1 MADKT
6 LELAL
11 RIVAEATGKQHI
23 AALVDELKRIG
34 TESDAANPKTQALA
48 DELDGVSDASKA
60 GANQVDEL
68 KNSLDPLSDQLDQ
81 VAQSGRNTS
90 NQTDQLTNDLKPLA
104 TGLNDVAGSSQ
115 ASANQVDELK
125 NSLDPLSDQLD
136 QVAQSGRNTSNQT
149 EQLTNDLKP
158 LATGLDDIGDSSQS
172 TSQKANTLAN
182 KLDELANQQDLINTF
197 KRSRNE
203 LEQQELAV
211 TAAALAL
218 QDLKQRASQ
227 TDAPFVQLA
236 RSIDVAEKELEQ
248 MQRELAQQSSSHT
261 KLQNALSKSGIDYN
275 NLTTAQRKLS
285 AEFDGTGRN
294 VDKFA
299 NQLDKGNA
307 SARDH
312 ASSLRGVIGQVT
324 ALAGAYL
331 GFDRVAQ
338 AVKDIFATGD
348 KFERLG
354 VQFNALMG
362 SIAGGEQAT
371 AWVKD
376 FAKNTPLQLDEVSQV
391 FVKLKAFGLDPMNG
405 SMQAIVDQA
414 FKLGGSFQE
423 VEGISLALGQAWA
436 KQKLQGEEIL
446 QLIERGVPVWELLE
460 KATGKNTAE
469 LQKLSEQGKLGR
481 DVIKA
486 LMDEMAKGAAGSA
499 AANMA
504 LLSGLISNAK
514 DNLSAFYAEVSNAGA
529 MDWLKG
535 QLTALNTEFATMA
548 ADGRLKKWA
557 TEISNAIISIGE
569 GVKSTAQFLY
579 EYRDT
584 IATVAGAWAA
594 FKVGSYF
601 IDMAKGT
608 KEAIEWL
615 VKFEATQKAAS
626 AAGVVLDGG
635 LKNTAKLL
643 GKLGLAGAAAWG
655 VTEIY
660 ALGEAIWAL
669 IKAEAA
675 LEESRKFAAKTEEEK
690 NNRLKEFNEATGI
703 QFRNMAE
710 VLQAEKDGLIIYD
723 LKARSYKA
731 YSAELAIQNAEVL
744 AQEAAARAATEATKD
759 QTDATTAL
767 GSATKATVEPIKLT
781 IDQAIKLTQ
790 QLTEQATSLDTYT
803 GYMGGFI
810 RQLDSVILT
819 FQAAGK
825 EYAGHVEVLN
835 QLKLKYEEQQ
845 KYLNATAKGTEAL
858 EQAYK
863 DLGLTSTKS
872 LQDTADKSK
881 AAFELIR
888 DNKEPIEQVRD
899 AFINWAKA
907 AIVAAEASGKTVPA
921 GLKAQAAALQLSDEY
936 QKLIDKSKNYSDG
949 LQNGVT
955 PAHQRLVKDIADT
968 TTALGKNRTALAGS
982 TAANTSNS
990 EALVELKKNTEK
1002 LKDQQEKLNEVK
1014 ALEAA
1019 NYQELKGKYAAVN
1032 EEMLR
1037 LDKSYIDGALSAE
1050 EYARQKER
1058 LVEILNVLRDLM
1070 GDVPDGMDDLT
1081 DSEKDAGIEAGRTTK
1096 TLMEQREELEA
1107 LEKSTGRAT
1116 EYVNLFAGAYA
1127 HLNKQFNFNEDSTEK
1142 LNARVDQLTNSIM
1155 NNMRVNT
1162 GFWGVLAQLS
1172 NQAFIREKQII
1183 NETLL
1188 TRKWTEEL
1196 ESSSI
1201 SLDRVNQISREAK
1214 WNIRELGDEDLKPL
1228 QAAIDAT
1235 RDRILGL
1242 RDDINATLGSLKDE
1256 MDQLNNNQTAIEKRR
1271 YEQQQAEL
1279 KAQLDAARTAQDKES
1294 IASAQEALQL
1304 SQQIYATKLK
1314 QIEAESAERNAQAI
1328 ERASSSASTA
1338 MNSTRSSANQTAS
1351 ASVSNQSTGGS
1362 VQIYRLELAMP
1373 SGNVVKADLLDEF
1386 KQLFL
1391 RELEQI
1397 KATS

>member
-90 NQTDQLTNDLKPLA
+90 NQT
-104 TGLNDVAGSSQ
+104 
-115 ASANQVDELK
+115 
-125 NSLDPLSDQLD
+125 
-136 QVAQSGRNTSNQT
+136 

-158 LATGLDDIGDSSQS
+158 LATGLDDVGDSSQS
-172 TSQKANTLAN
+172 TSQKANALAN

-338 AVKDIFATGD
+338 ALKDVFATGD
-348 KFERLG
+348 QFERLG
-354 VQFNALMG
+354 VQMNAVMG
-362 SIAGGEQAT
+362 SFESGKQAT
-371 AWVKD
+371 AWVKQ
-376 FAKNTPLQLDEVSQV
+376 FAIDVPLQLNEVNQA
-391 FVKLKAFGLDPMNG
+391 FVKAKAFGLDPVNG
-405 SMQAIVDQA
+405 TMKAIVDQA
-414 FKLGGSFQE
+414 FKLGGGFQE
-423 VEGISLALGQAWA
+423 VEGITLALGQAWA

-446 QLIERGVPVWELLE
+446 QLIERGVPVWDMLA
-460 KATGKNTAE
+460 KVTGKNTTE

-481 DVIKA
+481 DVIQG
-486 LMDEMAKGAAGSA
+486 LIDEMGRAANGSA
-499 AANMA
+499 AAQMA
-504 LLSGLISNAK
+504 LLSGQVSNLK
-514 DNLSAFYAEVSNAGA
+514 DNLSSFYDLVAQSGA
-529 MDWLKG
+529 LDWLKG
-535 QLTALNTEFATMA
+535 QISDLNLEFAAMA
-548 ADGRLKKWA
+548 ADGRLKEWA
-557 TEISNAIISIGE
+557 QQVSDTIVSIGSAVQDGAAMLYHFRDE
-569 GVKSTAQFLY
+569 IGFVAKAFL
-579 EYRDT
+579 
-584 IATVAGAWAA
+584 AL
-594 FKVGSYF
+594 KVGSYF
-601 IDMAKGT
+601 SDVITGANAAIGVMRLYTGAIMGT
-608 KEAIEWL
+608 
-615 VKFEATQKAAS
+615 TAAS
-626 AAGVVLDGG
+626 EGAALAAGKLKTALAAAAKAG
-635 LKNTAKLL
+635 LYLALISELIEVARVYQELLIAEEALEKSKRAAASSAKQLEYSL
-643 GKLGLAGAAAWG
+643 KDLSEQTGVAFTTMAEFNKAVDEGKL
-655 VTEIY
+655 IY
-660 ALGEAIWAL
+660 DDATGKW
-669 IKAEAA
+669 KN
-675 LEESRKFAAKTEEEK
+675 AAKAMEEVK
-690 NNRLKEFNEATGI
+690 QA
-703 QFRNMAE
+703 AVE
-710 VLQAEKDGLIIYD
+710 V
-723 LKARSYKA
+723 
-731 YSAELAIQNAEVL
+731 
-744 AQEAAARAATEATKD
+744 
-759 QTDATTAL
+759 
-767 GSATKATVEPIKLT
+767 VEPIKLT

-790 QLTEQATSLDTYT
+790 QLTEQATSLDNLK
-803 GYMGGFI
+803 GGMGGFI
-810 RQLDSVILT
+810 RHLDSAIVT

-825 EYAGHVEVLN
+825 EYAGHVEVLKL
-835 QLKLKYEEQQ
+835 LKAKYEEQQ
-845 KYLNATAKGTEAL
+845 KYLDATAKGTEAL

-888 DNKEPIEQVRD
+888 DNKEPIDQVRD

-907 AIVAAEASGKTVPA
+907 AIVAAEASGKTVPE

-936 QKLIDKSKNYSDG
+936 QKLTEKSKSYGAG
-949 LQNGVT
+949 LKDGVT
-955 PAHQRLVKDIADT
+955 PAHQRLVEDMKET
-968 TTALGKNRTALAGS
+968 TKEITKNRAAINNS
-982 TAANTSNS
+982 TDANKGNSAAVT
-990 EALVELKKNTEK
+990 ELNKNTEK
-1002 LKDQQEKLNEVK
+1002 LKEQQEKLNQVK
-1014 ALEAA
+1014 ALEIA

-1037 LDKSYIDGALSAE
+1037 LEKSYQSGALSAE
-1050 EYARQKER
+1050 EYQRQKDR
-1058 LVEILNVLRDLM
+1058 LIEVLNVLRDLM

-1338 MNSTRSSANQTAS
+1338 TNSTRSSASQNTS
-1351 ASVSNQSTGGS
+1351 PTVSNQSTGGS

>member
-48 DELDGVSDASKA
+48 DELDGVSDASQA
-60 GANQVDEL
+60 G
-68 KNSLDPLSDQLDQ
+68 
-81 VAQSGRNTS
+81 
-90 NQTDQLTNDLKPLA
+90 
-104 TGLNDVAGSSQ
+104 
-115 ASANQVDELK
+115 ANQVDELK

-158 LATGLDDIGDSSQS
+158 LATGLDDVGDSSQS

-338 AVKDIFATGD
+338 AVKDVFATGD
-348 KFERLG
+348 QFERLG
-354 VQFNALMG
+354 VQMNAVMG
-362 SIAGGEQAT
+362 SFESGKQAT
-371 AWVKD
+371 AWVKQ
-376 FAKNTPLQLDEVSQV
+376 FAIDVPLQLNEVNQA
-391 FVKLKAFGLDPMNG
+391 FVKAKAFGLDPMNG
-405 SMQAIVDQA
+405 TMKAIVDQA
-414 FKLGGSFQE
+414 FKLGGGFQE
-423 VEGISLALGQAWA
+423 VEGITLALGQAWA

-446 QLIERGVPVWELLE
+446 QLIERGVPVWDMLA
-460 KATGKNTAE
+460 KVTGKNTTE

-481 DVIKA
+481 DVIQG
-486 LMDEMAKGAAGSA
+486 LIDEMGRAANGSA
-499 AANMA
+499 AAQMA
-504 LLSGLISNAK
+504 LLSGQVSNLK
-514 DNLSAFYAEVSNAGA
+514 DNLSSFYDLVAQSGA
-529 MDWLKG
+529 LDWLKG
-535 QLTALNTEFATMA
+535 QISELNLEFAAMA
-548 ADGRLKKWA
+548 ADGRLKEWA
-557 TEISNAIISIGE
+557 QQVSDTIVSIGSAVQDGAAMLYHFRDE
-569 GVKSTAQFLY
+569 IGFVAKAFL
-579 EYRDT
+579 
-584 IATVAGAWAA
+584 AL
-594 FKVGSYF
+594 KVGSYF
-601 IDMAKGT
+601 SDVITGANAAIGVMRLYTGAIMGT
-608 KEAIEWL
+608 
-615 VKFEATQKAAS
+615 TAAS
-626 AAGVVLDGG
+626 EGAALAAGKLKTALAAAAKAG
-635 LKNTAKLL
+635 LYLALISELIEVARVYQELLIAEEALEKSKRAAASSAKQLEYSL
-643 GKLGLAGAAAWG
+643 KDLSEQTGVAFTTMAEFNKAVDEGKLIYDD
-655 VTEIY
+655 VT
-660 ALGEAIWAL
+660 GKW
-669 IKAEAA
+669 KN
-675 LEESRKFAAKTEEEK
+675 AAKAMEEVK
-690 NNRLKEFNEATGI
+690 
-703 QFRNMAE
+703 
-710 VLQAEKDGLIIYD
+710 QAAVD
-723 LKARSYKA
+723 
-731 YSAELAIQNAEVL
+731 V
-744 AQEAAARAATEATKD
+744 
-759 QTDATTAL
+759 
-767 GSATKATVEPIKLT
+767 VEPIKLT

-790 QLTEQATSLDTYT
+790 QLTDQTTSLENLK
-803 GYMGGFI
+803 GGMGGFI
-810 RQLDSVILT
+810 RHLDSAILT
-819 FQAAGK
+819 FQAAGE

-835 QLKLKYEEQQ
+835 KLKAKYEEQQ
-845 KYLNATAKGTEAL
+845 KYLDATAKGTEAL

-888 DNKEPIEQVRD
+888 DNKEPIDQVRD

-936 QKLIDKSKNYSDG
+936 QKLTEKSKSYGAG
-949 LQNGVT
+949 LKDGVT
-955 PAHQRLVKDIADT
+955 PAHQRLVEDMKET
-968 TTALGKNRTALAGS
+968 TKEITKNRTAINNS
-982 TAANTSNS
+982 TDANKGNSAAVT
-990 EALVELKKNTEK
+990 ELNKNTEK
-1002 LKDQQEKLNEVK
+1002 LKEQQEKLNQVK
-1014 ALEAA
+1014 ALEIA

-1037 LDKSYIDGALSAE
+1037 LEKSYQSGALSAE
-1050 EYARQKER
+1050 EYQRQKDR
-1058 LVEILNVLRDLM
+1058 LIEVLNVLRELM
-1070 GDVPDGMDDLT
+1070 GDVPDGMEDLT

-1096 TLMEQREELEA
+1096 TLMEQREELEE

-1142 LNARVDQLTNSIM
+1142 LNARVDELTKSIM

-1214 WNIRELGDEDLKPL
+1214 WNIRELGDEELKPL

-1242 RDDINATLGSLKDE
+1242 RDDINATLDSLKDE
-1256 MDQLNNNQTAIEKRR
+1256 MDQLNNNQAAIEKRR
-1271 YEQQQAEL
+1271 YEQQQVEL

-1304 SQQIYATKLK
+1304 SQQIYSTKLK

-1338 MNSTRSSANQTAS
+1338 TNSTRSTASQTAS
-1351 ASVSNQSTGGS
+1351 ASVSNQNTGGS
-1362 VQIYRLELAMP
+1362 VQIFRLELAMP

>member
-34 TESDAANPKTQALA
+34 AESDAANPRTQALA
-48 DELDGVSDASKA
+48 DEIDSVSDASQA

-81 VAQSGRNTS
+81 VAQSGRNTR
-90 NQTDQLTNDLKPLA
+90 T
-104 TGLNDVAGSSQ
+104 
-115 ASANQVDELK
+115 
-125 NSLDPLSDQLD
+125 
-136 QVAQSGRNTSNQT
+136 QT
-149 EQLTNDLKP
+149 EQLTNELKP
-158 LATGLDDIGDSSQS
+158 LATGLDDVGDSSQS

-248 MQRELAQQSSSHT
+248 MRTELAQQSSSHT

-285 AEFDGTGRN
+285 SEFDGTGRN

-299 NQLDKGNA
+299 NQLDKGNV
-307 SARDH
+307 SAREH
-312 ASSLRGVIGQVT
+312 AASLRGVIGQVT

-348 KFERLG
+348 QFERLG
-354 VQFNALMG
+354 VQMNAVMG
-362 SIAGGEQAT
+362 SFASGREAT
-371 AWVKD
+371 AWVKQ
-376 FAKNTPLQLDEVSQV
+376 FAIDVPLQLNEVNQA
-391 FVKLKAFGLDPMNG
+391 FVKAKAFGLDPMNG
-405 SMQAIVDQA
+405 TMKAIVDQA
-414 FKLGGSFQE
+414 FKLGGGFQE
-423 VEGISLALGQAWA
+423 VEGITLALGQAWA

-446 QLIERGVPVWELLE
+446 QLIERGVPVWDMLA
-460 KATGKNTAE
+460 KVTGKNTSE

-481 DVIKA
+481 DVIQG
-486 LMDEMAKGAAGSA
+486 LIDEMGRASDGSA
-499 AANMA
+499 AAQMA
-504 LLSGLISNAK
+504 LLSGQVSNLK
-514 DNLSAFYAEVSNAGA
+514 DNLSSFYDLVAQSGA
-529 MDWLKG
+529 LDWLKG
-535 QLTALNTEFATMA
+535 QISELNLEFAAMA
-548 ADGRLKKWA
+548 ADGRLKEWA
-557 TEISNAIISIGE
+557 QQVSNTIVSIGSAVQD
-569 GVKSTAQFLY
+569 GAAMLY
-579 EYRDT
+579 HYRDE
-584 IATVAGAWAA
+584 IGFVAKA
-594 FKVGSYF
+594 FLALKVGSYF
-601 IDMAKGT
+601 SDVITGANAAIGVMRLYTGAIAGT
-608 KEAIEWL
+608 TVASET
-615 VKFEATQKAAS
+615 ATLAAGKLKAAL
-626 AAGVVLDGG
+626 AAAAKAGLYLALINELIEVARVYQELLIAEEALAKSKRTAAASTKQLAFSLKDLSEQTGVAFTTMAEFNKAVDD
-635 LKNTAKLL
+635 
-643 GKLGLAGAAAWG
+643 GKL
-655 VTEIY
+655 IY
-660 ALGEAIWAL
+660 DDASGKW
-669 IKAEAA
+669 KN
-675 LEESRKFAAKTEEEK
+675 AAKAMEEVK
-690 NNRLKEFNEATGI
+690 QA
-703 QFRNMAE
+703 AVE
-710 VLQAEKDGLIIYD
+710 V
-723 LKARSYKA
+723 
-731 YSAELAIQNAEVL
+731 
-744 AQEAAARAATEATKD
+744 
-759 QTDATTAL
+759 
-767 GSATKATVEPIKLT
+767 VEPIKLT
-781 IDQAIKLTQ
+781 IEQAVKLTQ
-790 QLTEQATSLDTYT
+790 QLTEQAASLDNLK
-803 GYMGGFI
+803 GGIGGFI
-810 RQLDSVILT
+810 RHLDSAIIT
-819 FQAAGK
+819 FQAAGE

-835 QLKLKYEEQQ
+835 KLKAKYEEQQ
-845 KYLNATAKGTEAL
+845 KYLDATAKGTEAL

-863 DLGLTSTKS
+863 DLGLTSAKS

-888 DNKEPIEQVRD
+888 DNKEPVDQVRD

-907 AIVAAEASGKTVPA
+907 AIVAAEASGKTVPE

-949 LQNGVT
+949 LKDGVT
-955 PAHQRLVKDIADT
+955 PTHQRLVKDIQDT
-968 TTALGKNRTALAGS
+968 TAALGKNREALSGS
-982 TAANTSNS
+982 TDANTSNS
-990 EALVELKKNTEK
+990 AALVELNKNTEK
-1002 LKDQQEKLNEVK
+1002 LKEQQEKLNQVK
-1014 ALEAA
+1014 ALEIA

-1032 EEMLR
+1032 EEMR
-1037 LDKSYIDGALSAE
+1037 ILDKSYKEGALSVE
-1050 EYARQKER
+1050 DYQRQKDR

-1070 GDVPDGMDDLT
+1070 GDVPDGIDNLT
-1081 DSEKDAGIEAGRTTK
+1081 DSEIDAGIEAGRTTK
-1096 TLMEQREELEA
+1096 TLMQQRDELEA
-1107 LEKSTGRAT
+1107 LEKATGRAT
-1116 EYVNLFAGAYA
+1116 EYVNLFAGAYS
-1127 HLNKQFNFNEDSTEK
+1127 HLNKQFNFNEDRTEK
-1142 LNARVDQLTNSIM
+1142 LNARLDELTKSIM
-1155 NNMRVNT
+1155 NNMRINT
-1162 GFWGVLAQLS
+1162 GFFGVLAQLS

-1188 TRKWTEEL
+1188 TRKWTAEL

-1201 SLDRVNQISREAK
+1201 SLDRVNQISRDAK

-1235 RDRILGL
+1235 RNRILGL

-1256 MDQLNNNQTAIEKRR
+1256 MDQLNNNQAAIEKRR

-1279 KAQLDAARTAQDKES
+1279 KAKLDAARTAQDKES

-1304 SQQIYATKLK
+1304 SQKIYATKLK
-1314 QIEAESAERNAQAI
+1314 QIEAEAAERRATAL
-1328 ERASSSASTA
+1328 ERATSNTNTA
-1338 MNSTRSSANQTAS
+1338 TDYSRSPSQTTTQT
-1351 ASVSNQSTGGS
+1351 VSIQSTGGS
-1362 VQIYRLELAMP
+1362 VQVYRLELAMP

-1386 KQLFL
+1386 KQMFL

>member
-34 TESDAANPKTQALA
+34 AESDAVNPKTQALA
-48 DELDGVSDASKA
+48 DEIDSVSDASQA

-68 KNSLDPLSDQLDQ
+68 KNSLDPLSNQLDQ

-90 NQTDQLTNDLKPLA
+90 NQA
-104 TGLNDVAGSSQ
+104 
-115 ASANQVDELK
+115 
-125 NSLDPLSDQLD
+125 
-136 QVAQSGRNTSNQT
+136 
-149 EQLTNDLKP
+149 EQLTNELKP
-158 LATGLDDIGDSSQS
+158 LATGLDDVGDSSQS

-182 KLDELANQQDLINTF
+182 KLDELANHQDLINTF

-248 MQRELAQQSSSHT
+248 MRTELAQQSASHT

-275 NLTTAQRKLS
+275 NLTTAQRKLG
-285 AEFDGTGRN
+285 AEFDSTGRQ

-299 NQLDKGNA
+299 NNLDKQNA
-307 SARDH
+307 SAREH
-312 ASSLRGVIGQVT
+312 AASLRGVITQVT
-324 ALAGAYL
+324 ALAGAYV
-331 GFDRVAQ
+331 GFDRVSQ

-348 KFERLG
+348 QFERLG
-354 VQFNALMG
+354 VQMNAVMG
-362 SIAGGEQAT
+362 SLASGREAT
-371 AWVKD
+371 AWVKQ
-376 FAKNTPLQLDEVSQV
+376 FAIDVPLQLNEVNQA
-391 FVKLKAFGLDPMNG
+391 FVKAKAFGLDPMNG
-405 SMQAIVDQA
+405 TMKAIVDQA
-414 FKLGGSFQE
+414 FKLGGGFQE
-423 VEGISLALGQAWA
+423 VEGITLALGQAWA

-446 QLIERGVPVWELLE
+446 QLIERGVPVWDMLA
-460 KATGKNTAE
+460 KVTGKNSIE

-481 DVIKA
+481 DVIQG
-486 LMDEMAKGAAGSA
+486 LIDEMGRASNGSA
-499 AANMA
+499 AAQMA
-504 LLSGLISNAK
+504 LLSGQVSNLK
-514 DNLSAFYAEVSNAGA
+514 DNLSSFYDLVAQSGA
-529 MDWLKG
+529 LDWLKG
-535 QLTALNTEFATMA
+535 QISELNLEFAAMA
-548 ADGRLKKWA
+548 ADGRLREWA
-557 TEISNAIISIGE
+557 QQISDTIVSIGSAVQD
-569 GVKSTAQFLY
+569 GAAMLY
-579 EYRDT
+579 HYRDE
-584 IATVAGAWAA
+584 IAFVAKA
-594 FKVGSYF
+594 FLALKVGSYF
-601 IDMAKGT
+601 SDVIAGANAAIGVMRLYTGAIAGTTAASETATLAAGKLKAALAAAAKAGLYLALINELIELARVYQELLIAE
-608 KEAIEWL
+608 EAL
-615 VKFEATQKAAS
+615 AKSKRTAAAS
-626 AAGVVLDGG
+626 AKQLEYSLKDLSEQTGVAFTTMAEFNKAVDD
-635 LKNTAKLL
+635 
-643 GKLGLAGAAAWG
+643 GKL
-655 VTEIY
+655 IY
-660 ALGEAIWAL
+660 DDASGKW
-669 IKAEAA
+669 KN
-675 LEESRKFAAKTEEEK
+675 AAKAMEEVK
-690 NNRLKEFNEATGI
+690 QA
-703 QFRNMAE
+703 AVE
-710 VLQAEKDGLIIYD
+710 V
-723 LKARSYKA
+723 
-731 YSAELAIQNAEVL
+731 
-744 AQEAAARAATEATKD
+744 
-759 QTDATTAL
+759 
-767 GSATKATVEPIKLT
+767 VEPIKLT

-790 QLTEQATSLDTYT
+790 QLTEQATSLDNLK
-803 GYMGGFI
+803 GGMGGFI
-810 RQLDSVILT
+810 RHLDSAIIT
-819 FQAAGK
+819 FQAAGE

-835 QLKLKYEEQQ
+835 RLKAKYEEQQ
-845 KYLNATAKGTEAL
+845 KYLDATAKGTDAL

-888 DNKEPIEQVRD
+888 DNKEPVDQVRD

-907 AIVAAEASGKTVPA
+907 AIVAAEASGKTVPE

-936 QKLIDKSKNYSDG
+936 QKLIDKSKNYSNG
-949 LQNGVT
+949 LKDGVT
-955 PAHQRLVKDIADT
+955 PAHQRLVEDIKET
-968 TTALGKNRTALAGS
+968 TIEIAKNRAAINNS
-982 TAANTSNS
+982 TDANKGNSAA
-990 EALVELKKNTEK
+990 VHELNKNTEK
-1002 LKDQQEKLNEVK
+1002 LKEQQEKLNQVK
-1014 ALEAA
+1014 ALEIA

-1037 LDKSYIDGALSAE
+1037 LDKSYKDGALSAE
-1050 EYARQKER
+1050 EYQRQKDR
-1058 LVEILNVLRDLM
+1058 LVEVLNVLRDLM

-1081 DSEKDAGIEAGRTTK
+1081 DSELETGIEAGRTTK
-1096 TLMEQREELEA
+1096 TLMQQREELEA
-1107 LEKSTGRAT
+1107 LEKATGRAT

-1142 LNARVDQLTNSIM
+1142 LNARVDELTKSIM

-1188 TRKWTEEL
+1188 TRQWTEEL
-1196 ESSSI
+1196 ASSSI
-1201 SLDRVNQISREAK
+1201 TLDRVNQISRDAK
-1214 WNIRELGDEDLKPL
+1214 WNIRELGEEDLKPL

-1256 MDQLNNNQTAIEKRR
+1256 MDQLNNNQAAIEKRR

-1314 QIEAESAERNAQAI
+1314 QIEAEAAER
-1328 ERASSSASTA
+1328 RATALDRAASNPNSATDDSRSTSQTTTRTV
-1338 MNSTRSSANQTAS
+1338 STP
-1351 ASVSNQSTGGS
+1351 STSGS
-1362 VQIYRLELAMP
+1362 VQVYRLELVMP
-1373 SGNVVKADLLDEF
+1373 SGNVLKADLLDEF
-1386 KQLFL
+1386 KQMLL
-1391 RELEQI
+1391 RDLEQI